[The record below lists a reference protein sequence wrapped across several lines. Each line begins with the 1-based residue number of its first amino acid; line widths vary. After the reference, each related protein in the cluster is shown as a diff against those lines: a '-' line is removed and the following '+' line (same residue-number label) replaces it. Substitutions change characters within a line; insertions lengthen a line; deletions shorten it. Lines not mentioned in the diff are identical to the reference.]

1 MDNSEFVRRIET
13 EQKHRLGMSQK
24 IISDREDV
32 IISDPDSYGD
42 DDELTYEAQMEI
54 NRLSE
59 SVEQYKRGYH
69 NALEHIKQALKGEVT
84 PLTHSN
90 VERYYE

>member
-1 MDNSEFVRRIET
+1 MDNNELIQRIET
-13 EQKHRLGMSQK
+13 EQKHRYEMSQQ
-24 IISDREDV
+24 IISDREDK

-59 SVEQYKRGYH
+59 SIEQFKRGYY
-69 NALEHIKQALKGEVT
+69 NAMEHVKQALRGEVS
-84 PLTHSN
+84 PLTHSGIT
-90 VERYYE
+90 RYYE